1 MAVAPTW
8 DLFLGLFFAIG
19 IAYSL
24 MLREKAVTTLAAIY
38 VGLVVSSVLSGNL
51 QAFFA
56 GDKPLFNQLFIRGD
70 ASPFAVQTAVLIG
83 TVVFLTMKS
92 SLSSV
97 AGKGSYSP
105 IELGIYGFFNAAL
118 LASTILSYASEATRA
133 TILESSRLAELLMN
147 YQIWWLVLPVLFM
160 IAIGFL
166 KRD

>member
-8 DLFLGLFFAIG
+8 DLFLGLFFGIG
-19 IAYSL
+19 IAYAL

-38 VGLVVSSVLSGNL
+38 IGLVVSSILSGNL

-56 GDKPLFNQLFIRGD
+56 GDKPLFNQLFIRGN
-70 ASPFAVQTAVLIG
+70 ASPFAVQTAVLVG

-92 SLSSV
+92 SLSAA

-118 LASTILSYASEATRA
+118 LASTILSYASEATQSA
-133 TILESSRLAELLMN
+133 ILESSRLANLLMN